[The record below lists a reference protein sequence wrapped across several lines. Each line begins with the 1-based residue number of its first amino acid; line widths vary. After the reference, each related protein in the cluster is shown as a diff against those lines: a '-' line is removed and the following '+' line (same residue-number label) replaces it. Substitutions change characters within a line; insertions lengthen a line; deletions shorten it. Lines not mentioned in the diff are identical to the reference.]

1 MISGLMRENRKRRYV
16 LLLSL
21 GVVVSLISAHL
32 YVVAQRGD
40 YVGPLIIADHFFNM
54 GLVVA
59 LLIVCAA
66 VGLWL
71 LERFRLTFDTPLEAL
86 LFSVA
91 IGSGAVAVSI
101 LISGLLSVL
110 QPITLASV
118 MVLWVLFARREIVR
132 VYQLITEASIEIKNQ
147 GDILSLTVFGA
158 VAVFMLSQALL
169 PPRDWDSL
177 VYQLRVPMQFLQ
189 AGKIYLPPDNENVA
203 YVQLAHMLYIPLL
216 TFGNLAGPALL
227 SAFFALFLGLTV
239 FALAS
244 RFFDAPTAVVGST
257 LLWTSPMILLIAITP
272 RIDVTLACYLMLAH
286 FALLKARSDWT
297 CFHLS
302 ALLLGLAVGIKL
314 SALLYAA
321 ALGPLIVWLAFNK
334 KKQFIPLARHLCL
347 FGLLLLSAA
356 APWLLKN
363 WLLFNAP
370 LYPFFAEIRI
380 DAWLA
385 FLYPGHNIAPSPDVN
400 GWTVLTQIQAPFNV
414 FDFFFNP
421 GKLAPEWE
429 AAFYA
434 TNPLFVA
441 ILIWALGDLKN
452 YHTSWLLIPA
462 IFYSL
467 GLGVLSPITNLR
479 YFAPVIAPF
488 TVVAVHI
495 TLSRLV
501 NLFGLRRG
509 FIIFRLLAVV
519 LLVPTAKVILHWTS
533 ESQNI
538 VYLVG
543 LTSRENF
550 LLATVNPPGYS
561 NYARAV
567 TYVNRNVSPK
577 SRVLMLYEARGF
589 YFRVPMIQDNTLTN
603 WLVLENTLSSMPC
616 LSKTGISHVLFNA
629 GAVEYYLNR
638 GVSPNKLKLEQF
650 RRFAKECLVIV
661 ANDPGYVL
669 YRVRDQFR
677 ESDHQFSSTGA
688 VW

>member
-1 MISGLMRENRKRRYV
+1 MISSHIRGNRKRRYV

-21 GVVVSLISAHL
+21 GVVVSLISTHL
-32 YVVAQRGD
+32 YVVARGPA
-40 YVGPLIIADHFFNM
+40 YAGLPLILNHLFDI
-54 GLVVA
+54 GLVLA
-59 LLIVCAA
+59 LLVLCAA
-66 VGLWL
+66 VGLSVL
-71 LERFRLTFDTPLEAL
+71 TRLHFVSDKPLETVLFSLSAGCGVVATILLVLGFLSGLHPLNFLALFVIL
-86 LFSVA
+86 LFLTGQE
-91 IGSGAVAVSI
+91 I
-101 LISGLLSVL
+101 LSV
-110 QPITLASV
+110 I
-118 MVLWVLFARREIVR
+118 
-132 VYQLITEASIEIKNQ
+132 QLIRQATLEIKEHSN
-147 GDILSLTVFGA
+147 ILSLTVFGA

-177 VYQLRVPMQFLQ
+177 VYHLRVPMQFLQ
-189 AGKIYLPPDNENVA
+189 ASKIYLPPDNENVA

-216 TFGNLAGPALL
+216 AFSNLAGPALL

-239 FALAS
+239 FALAL
-244 RFFDAPTAVVGST
+244 RFFDAATAVFGAT
-257 LLWTSPMILLIAITP
+257 LLCASPMILLIAITP

-297 CFHLS
+297 CFYLS

-321 ALGPLIVWLAFNK
+321 ALGPLIAWLAFNK

-347 FGLLLLSAA
+347 FGLLLFSAA

-370 LYPFFAEIRI
+370 LYPFFAETRV

-414 FDFFFNP
+414 FDFFSNP

-441 ILIWALGDLKN
+441 ILIWALSDLKN
-452 YHTSWLLIPA
+452 YQTSWLLIPA
-462 IFYSL
+462 IFYFV

-533 ESQNI
+533 ASQNI
-538 VYLVG
+538 AYLVG

-550 LLATVNPPGYS
+550 LLATGNPH
-561 NYARAV
+561 ARAV
-567 TYVNRNVSPK
+567 AYVNRNVSPK

-589 YFRVPMIQDNTLTN
+589 YFKVPMIQDNTLTN
-603 WLVLENTLSSMPC
+603 WLVLENALSSMPC